1 MSKKTIAS
9 VIALIAASGAAQAQV
24 NGEIVFTD
32 LLTDGVWSVAPVANS
47 TPTLRFDYS
56 GGQNPVRLA
65 DIVEGPGGSFYVAD
79 SAYNVIADDLRL
91 ARITRLNNLFGAAT
105 STTINSG
112 FPIENPIGMALSDD
126 GQYLATINNSPA
138 AQSDTIKG
146 VLGISTTPNGFVNTM
161 YQQGPFSDPLPTFR
175 AGTYIVNDP
184 NSGDYFAMTV
194 NGGLNG
200 GSTDSTSASSLWR
213 ISVQDGTTL
222 ASTSTLVQDFG
233 DNGTGFG
240 FDITQM
246 RGLGVDGNGDLYMTA
261 FERGEIY
268 KMTDPNGAATLSLLA
283 SGLSQPE
290 AIEFNPFTGKLV
302 VSLRDNLVNP
312 SIIQMNT
319 DGTGIE
325 TVAEGVFAR
334 GFAFVPAPSSI
345 ALLGLGG
352 LAATRRRRG

>member
-1 MSKKTIAS
+1 MSKKTLAS

-32 LLTDGVWSVAPVANS
+32 ELSDAVWSVAPAANS

-56 GGQNPVRLA
+56 GGQSAVRLA
-65 DIVEGPGGSFYVAD
+65 DIVEGPGGSFFVAD
-79 SAYNVIADDLRL
+79 SAYNLTTDDLRQ
-91 ARITRLNNLFGAAT
+91 AKINRLDNLFGAAS

-112 FPIENPIGMALSDD
+112 FPIENPVGMALSDN
-126 GQYLATINNSPA
+126 GQYLASINNSPRA
-138 AQSDTIKG
+138 LPDTIRG
-146 VLGISTTPNGFVNTM
+146 VLGISTAPNAFVNTM
-161 YQQGPFSDPLPTFR
+161 VLQGPFTDQLPTFR
-175 AGTYIVNDP
+175 GGSYIVNDP
-184 NSGDYFAMTV
+184 NSSDFFAMTV

-200 GSTDSTSASSLWR
+200 GTTDSTSASSLWR

-222 ASTSTLVQDFG
+222 ASTATLVQDFG
-233 DNGTGFG
+233 DNGTGLG

-246 RGLGVDGNGDLYMTA
+246 RGLGVDANGDLYMTE

-283 SGLSQPE
+283 TGLSQPE

-302 VSLRDNLVNP
+302 VSLRDNFVNP

-319 DGTGIE
+319 DGTGME
-325 TVAEGVFAR
+325 TIAEGVFAR
-334 GFAFVPAPSSI
+334 GFAFVPAPSSL

>member
-1 MSKKTIAS
+1 MSAKTVVS
-9 VIALIAASGAAQAQV
+9 AAVLLAAAGAAQAQV

-32 LLTDGVWSVAPVANS
+32 LLTDAVWSVAPVASS

-56 GGQNPVRLA
+56 GGSNPVRLA

-79 SAYNVIADDLRL
+79 SAYNVTTDDLRL
-91 ARITRLNNLFGAAT
+91 ARVNRLNNLFGAAT

-112 FPIENPIGMALSDD
+112 FPIENPIGMALSDN
-126 GQYLATINNSPA
+126 GQYLATINNSPM
-138 AQSDTIKG
+138 AQSDTVKG
-146 VLGISTTPNGFVNTM
+146 VLGIETTVSGFVNTM
-161 YQQGPFSDPLPTFR
+161 YQQAPFSDPLPTFR

-184 NSGDYFAMTV
+184 NSADYFAVTI

-200 GSTDSTSASSLWR
+200 GATDNTSASSLWR
-213 ISVQDGTTL
+213 ISVTDAGTL
-222 ASTSTLVQDFG
+222 ASTSTLVKDFG
-233 DNGTGFG
+233 DNGTGLG
-240 FDITQM
+240 FDMVQM
-246 RGLGVDGNGDLYMTA
+246 RGLGVDAAGDLYMTEFA
-261 FERGEIY
+261 RGEVY
-268 KMTDPNGAATLSLLA
+268 KLTDPNGAATLSLIA

-325 TVAEGVFAR
+325 TIAEGVFAR
-334 GFAFVPAPSSI
+334 GFAFAPAPSSI

-352 LAATRRRRG
+352 LAATRRRRA